1 MEYTIHYQ
9 EVQDYEYTIE
19 ADSPKEALQ
28 SVLEQ
33 WDKDEYWPFLGCME
47 PWVIKAYVEDE
58 DGEVP
63 MRIESDD
70 EHPVY
75 TLRKLAGMEQK

>member
-19 ADSPKEALQ
+19 ADSPKEAVQ
-28 SVLEQ
+28 SVLEH
-33 WDKDEYWPFLGCME
+33 WDNRNFLGCME

-63 MRIESDD
+63 MRVVSERGEDYPINII
-70 EHPVY
+70 
-75 TLRKLAGMEQK
+75 RKLAELE